1 MQFEYPAW
9 TYVSEWV
16 RESQQFQRVYEK
28 SYESYTKAW
37 MSVYADIYLMDE
49 STDKILRLVCADLKA
64 DDILSVP
71 EYGSADH
78 LDSVEQQAE
87 LCAWRQARAD
97 MLAYHKASHEI
108 YVMVR
113 ARKLKTKFSL

>member
-71 EYGSADH
+71 EYGPADH

-97 MLAYHKASHEI
+97 MLA
-108 YVMVR
+108 
-113 ARKLKTKFSL
+113 